1 MRKKLLK
8 EFEVV
13 DTNRDGQISKVELDT
28 FFQTKGVDDFEQRT
42 IIIDEVFNQCDVDQ
56 DQYISL

>member
-1 MRKKLLK
+1 M
-8 EFEVV
+8 

-28 FFQTKGVDDFEQRT
+28 FFQAKGVSDFEQRT

-56 DQYISL
+56 DQYITM